1 MINDYLRD
9 ARREKISRE
18 LYSPSQ
24 AKQMEMRLQRARLQ

>member
-18 LYSPSQ
+18 LYSPQ